1 MAQRYF
7 VRQRS
12 ALRKSRRRVTSLTI
26 VACLDEPPGAR
37 QETTVVGSERRL
49 ILHRCG
55 MRDDDTDA
63 FENYEPHEDISYMFL
78 IMRSGWVGQ
87 LRRLDASRDIHIG
100 VVGDFRTLAPSPL
113 QWTALV
119 RLASLFGGLSCERC
133 HVWAHSDV
141 DRRHD
146 DGDECPGSWLD
157 IDRLRYAV
165 RAANLDRLH
174 AAGIEV

>member
-1 MAQRYF
+1 M
-7 VRQRS
+7 S
-12 ALRKSRRRVTSLTI
+12 SLTI
-26 VACLDEPPGAR
+26 VACIDEPLRAR
-37 QETTVVGSERRL
+37 EETAAVGLERRL

-55 MRDDDTDA
+55 MGDDDTDA
-63 FENYEPHEDISYMFL
+63 FEDYQPHEDIQYTFM
-78 IMRSGWVGQ
+78 IMRSGRVGQ
-87 LRRLDASRDIHIG
+87 LRRLATSSDIHIG

-119 RLASLFGGLSCERC
+119 RLVSLFSGLSCDRC
-133 HVWAHSDV
+133 HVWSHSDV

-146 DGDECPGSWLD
+146 DGDACPGSWLD

-165 RAANLDRLH
+165 RSANLDRLH